1 MAELESLG
9 IKTAML
15 TGDQSETA
23 VAIAKEAGMTTVVA
37 DCLPD
42 KRQRSEE
49 AERNVRHNRH
59 GGDGINDAPALKTAD
74 VGIAMGGER
83 TWPSADLVLM
93 KMIFTSL

>member
-23 VAIAKEAGMTTVVA
+23 AAIAKEAGMTTVVA

-42 KRQRSEE
+42 QKAKRSEE

-74 VGIAMGGER
+74 VGIAMGGGR
-83 TWPSADLVLM
+83 TWPLKRL
-93 KMIFTSL
+93 T